1 MFAGF
6 GDGLDSSDSN
16 TSWPLPGQD
25 MIDHAGGSCAPEH
38 PMIVVRTAEAAE
50 QALTEGQLVCP
61 AADVATPCGGG
72 DMDGAGMC
80 AASARR

>member
-1 MFAGF
+1 
-6 GDGLDSSDSN
+6 
-16 TSWPLPGQD
+16 
-25 MIDHAGGSCAPEH
+25 
-38 PMIVVRTAEAAE
+38 MIVVRTAEAAE

>member
-1 MFAGF
+1 
-6 GDGLDSSDSN
+6 
-16 TSWPLPGQD
+16 
-25 MIDHAGGSCAPEH
+25 
-38 PMIVVRTAEAAE
+38 MIVVRTAEAAE
-50 QALTEGQLVCP
+50 QALTEGQLVCPP

>member
-1 MFAGF
+1 
-6 GDGLDSSDSN
+6 
-16 TSWPLPGQD
+16 
-25 MIDHAGGSCAPEH
+25 
-38 PMIVVRTAEAAE
+38 MIVVRTAEAAE
-50 QALTEGQLVCP
+50 QALTEASWSAP